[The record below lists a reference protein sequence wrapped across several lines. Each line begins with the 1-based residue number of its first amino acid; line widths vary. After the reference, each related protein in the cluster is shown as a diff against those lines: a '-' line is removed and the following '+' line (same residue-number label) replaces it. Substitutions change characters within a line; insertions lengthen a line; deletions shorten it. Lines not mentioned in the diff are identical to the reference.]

1 MCEIL
6 FSGGLS
12 CSLCHDYFIIV
23 FFFVVACSN
32 RVDLLFVLDGGNL
45 EVKKNFIKAV
55 IDKFNI
61 GPNDTRVGM
70 VLSDADDFYLI
81 SFNDTQS
88 ADLVKLDIDS
98 VSDVGSSSGITLGL
112 QEALEAIK
120 DRRVDVKQVRLFN
133 YYFLVIVKHM

>member
-1 MCEIL
+1 M
-6 FSGGLS
+6 
-12 CSLCHDYFIIV
+12 
-23 FFFVVACSN
+23 
-32 RVDLLFVLDGGNL
+32 LFVLDGGNL
-45 EVKKNFIKAV
+45 EVKKNFIEAV
-55 IDKFNI
+55 IDKFNL

-81 SFNDTQS
+81 SFNDSQS

-120 DRRVDVKQVRLFN
+120 DRRVDVKQVRFFN
-133 YYFLVIVKHM
+133 YYFLVIVKRM